1 MALKIEYT
9 IGPQR
14 SITLNEIRELVE
26 ATEGWPGGLSVSFKT
41 DPGDPRD
48 PTTYSVSVRKQ

>member
-14 SITLNEIRELVE
+14 DITLDEIRELVA
-26 ATEGWPGGLSVSFKT
+26 ATEDWPGGLSVTFKT

-48 PTTYSVSVRKQ
+48 PTTHTVSVRKQ